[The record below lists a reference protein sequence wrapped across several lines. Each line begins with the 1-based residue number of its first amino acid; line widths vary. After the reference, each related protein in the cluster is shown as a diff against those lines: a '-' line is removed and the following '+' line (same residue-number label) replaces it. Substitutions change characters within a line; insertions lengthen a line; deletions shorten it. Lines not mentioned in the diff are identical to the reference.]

1 MRKTAF
7 ITVLFLFFVHS
18 SRAEPHQPYVSTTF
32 SFSEDKSLVVL
43 WTTGERDV
51 FTHMLHMYLLNSKW
65 LNWWEE
71 ITLVVWGPSAKLIAE
86 DEEIRK
92 EVKELLKAGIII
104 EACKACAEKYGVTD
118 ILSETGIEVKGMG
131 KALTGYIKDE
141 SREVLIF

>member
-1 MRKTAF
+1 MRKTALLAILILVF
-7 ITVLFLFFVHS
+7 AFSSKAGLSTVNETV
-18 SRAEPHQPYVSTTF
+18 TG

-51 FTHMLHMYLLNSKW
+51 YTHMLHMYLFNSKW
-65 LNWWEE
+65 LNWWDD

-92 EVKELLKAGIII
+92 EVKELIKAGVII
-104 EACKACAEKYGVTD
+104 EACRACTEKYGVTE
-118 ILSETGIEVKGMG
+118 ILSEIGIDVKGMG

-141 SREVLIF
+141 TRKVLVF